1 MYFNMDN
8 FIFLSVTSN
17 YPIAFTA
24 GNTKMEYMARGLNEL
39 GCCTLAL
46 NNWASSTNSDMD
58 ESGISKEGIEYI
70 TFNNEGNIN
79 IIKNYKKTCRIL
91 KERKSNNKS
100 NIAILSTSRSH
111 YMLLDII
118 AARKC
123 GYKTLFLFHEWRSA
137 LKMHSIFHKIDA
149 WIKDHIIIRL
159 FDAYLPISHYL
170 LEKCNKVSN
179 KKKKLIVPVLADFS
193 RTPQKSNIKERFTY
207 CCGIWFI
214 MRHPMLLD
222 AMDFLVEKHPNSEL
236 MLILSGNKKDIAL
249 FSENIKARKS
259 ANNITIRT
267 KVPFDEL
274 NDIYSCSLGLIIPL
288 EPDSIADT
296 ARFSQKIAEYIATGR
311 PIITNAVGEIPYY
324 FKNKESAY
332 ITEYSAEGFY
342 KVMDE
347 IIREQDKATQI
358 GNNGFEVGKT
368 HFDYRKSSIDLVE
381 FSINI

>member
-1 MYFNMDN
+1 MKDNIVFIEVSTDYPKCFN
-8 FIFLSVTSN
+8 
-17 YPIAFTA
+17 A

-39 GCCTLAL
+39 GCSTLAI
-46 NNWASSTNSDMD
+46 NNWASSANGNMD
-58 ESGISKEGIEYI
+58 ETGISKEGVEYR
-70 TFNNEGNIN
+70 TFNRNGKIN
-79 IIKNYKKTCRIL
+79 IIENYRKTCRIL
-91 KERKSNNKS
+91 KERKSNNKT

-170 LEKCNKVSN
+170 LEKSNNVSK

-193 RTPQKSNIKERFTY
+193 KIPQQGNIKERFTY

-222 AMDFLVEKHPNSEL
+222 AMDMLVEKHLNSEL
-236 MLILSGNKKDIAL
+236 VLILSGNKKDIVL
-249 FSENIKARKS
+249 FKENVKTRRC

-267 KVPFDEL
+267 RVPFDEL
-274 NDIYSCSLGLIIPL
+274 NDIYSSSLGLIIPL

-324 FKNKESAY
+324 FKDKESAY

-342 KVMDE
+342 KAMDE
-347 IIREQDKATQI
+347 IIREQDKAIQV

-368 HFDYRKSSIDLVE
+368 HFDYRKCSIDLIK
-381 FSINI
+381 FSNNI

>member
-1 MYFNMDN
+1 MSNIVFLEVSTDYPCSFN
-8 FIFLSVTSN
+8 
-17 YPIAFTA
+17 A
-24 GNTKMEYMARGLNEL
+24 GNTKMELMARGIIEA
-39 GCCTLAL
+39 GGSVVAI
-46 NNWASSTNSDMD
+46 NNWASTTQSQDDIEGVS
-58 ESGISKEGIEYI
+58 SEGIQYV
-70 TFNNEGNIN
+70 TFDSKVRFRSISNF
-79 IIKNYKKTCRIL
+79 KKTYGIL
-91 KERKSNNKS
+91 KKNKKKDQK
-100 NIAILSTSRSH
+100 NAVILSTSRSY

-118 AARKC
+118 AAKLN
-123 GYKTLFLFHEWRSA
+123 GYRTLFLFHEWRGA

-193 RTPQKSNIKERFTY
+193 KKTQQDNIKERFTY

-222 AMDFLVEKHPNSEL
+222 AMDLLVEKHRNSEL
-236 MLILSGNKKDIAL
+236 VLILSGNEKDIEL
-249 FSENIKARKS
+249 FKENIKTRKC

-267 KVPFDEL
+267 RVPFDEL
-274 NDIYSCSLGLIIPL
+274 NDIYSSSLGLIIPL

-296 ARFSQKIAEYIATGR
+296 ARFSQKIAEYIATRR

-324 FKNKESAY
+324 FKDKESAY

-347 IIREQDKATQI
+347 IIREQDKAAQI
-358 GNNGFEVGKT
+358 GYKGFEVGQNY
-368 HFDYRKSSIDLVE
+368 FDYKKCSIDLLE
-381 FSINI
+381 FSGKI

>member
-1 MYFNMDN
+1 MKDN
-8 FIFLSVTSN
+8 FVFIEVSTD
-17 YPIAFTA
+17 YPKCFNA

-39 GCCTLAL
+39 GCSTLAI
-46 NNWASSTNSDMD
+46 NNWGSSTNDNMD
-58 ESGISKEGIEYI
+58 EMGISKEGIEYI
-70 TFNNEGNIN
+70 TFNRKGQIN
-79 IIKNYKKTCRIL
+79 IIENYRKTCKIL
-91 KERKSNNKS
+91 KERKSNNNT
-100 NIAILSTSRSH
+100 NIVILSTSRSH

-118 AARKC
+118 AARKY

-170 LEKCNKVSN
+170 LEKCNKISN

-193 RTPQKSNIKERFTY
+193 QIPKKDNIKERFTY

-222 AMDFLVEKHPNSEL
+222 AMDILVEKHRNSEL
-236 MLILSGNKKDIAL
+236 VLILSGNKRDIEL
-249 FSENIKARKS
+249 FKENIKIRKC

-267 KVPFDEL
+267 GVPFDEL
-274 NDIYSCSLGLIIPL
+274 NDIYSSSLGLIIPL
-288 EPDSIADT
+288 EPNSIADT

-342 KVMDE
+342 KAMDE
-347 IIREQDKATQI
+347 IIREQDEAIQI
-358 GNNGFEVGKT
+358 GSNGFEVGKN
-368 HFDYRKSSIDLVE
+368 HFDYRKKSVDLVE
-381 FSINI
+381 FSSNI

>member
-1 MYFNMDN
+1 MTNIVFIEVSTDYPRSFN
-8 FIFLSVTSN
+8 
-17 YPIAFTA
+17 A
-24 GNTKMEYMARGLNEL
+24 GNTKMEYIARGLNEL
-39 GCCTLAL
+39 GCSTLAI
-46 NNWASSTNSDMD
+46 NNWASSTNGDVD
-58 ESGISKEGIEYI
+58 ESGISKEGVEYT
-70 TFNNEGNIN
+70 TFNRKGKIN
-79 IIKNYKKTCRIL
+79 IIENYRKTCRIL
-91 KERKSNNKS
+91 KERKSNQKC

-118 AARKC
+118 AARMC
-123 GYKTLFLFHEWRSA
+123 GYKTLFLFHEWRGA

-193 RTPQKSNIKERFTY
+193 KIPQQDNIKERFTY

-222 AMDFLVEKHPNSEL
+222 AMDLLVEKHRNAEL
-236 MLILSGNKKDIAL
+236 VLILSGNEKDIEL
-249 FSENIKARKS
+249 FKENIKTRKC

-267 KVPFDEL
+267 RVPFDEL
-274 NDIYSCSLGLIIPL
+274 NDIYSSSLGLIIPL

-324 FKNKESAY
+324 FKDKESAY

-347 IIREQDKATQI
+347 IISEQDKATQI

-368 HFDYRKSSIDLVE
+368 HFDYRKCSIDLIE
-381 FSINI
+381 FSNNI

>member
-1 MYFNMDN
+1 MKDN
-8 FIFLSVTSN
+8 IVFIEVSTD
-17 YPIAFTA
+17 YPISFNA
-24 GNTKMEYMARGLNEL
+24 GNTKMEYIAKGLNEL
-39 GCCTLAL
+39 GCSTLAI
-46 NNWASSTNSDMD
+46 NNWASTTNDDVD
-58 ESGISKEGIEYI
+58 ESGISKEGVEYT
-70 TFNNEGNIN
+70 TFNRKGKIN
-79 IIKNYKKTCRIL
+79 IIENYRKTCRIL

-118 AARKC
+118 AARMC
-123 GYKTLFLFHEWRSA
+123 GYKTLFLFHEWRGA

-193 RTPQKSNIKERFTY
+193 KIPQQNNIKERFTY

-222 AMDFLVEKHPNSEL
+222 AMDLLVEKHRNSEL
-236 MLILSGNKKDIAL
+236 VLILSGNEKDIEL
-249 FSENIKARKS
+249 FKENIKTRKC

-267 KVPFDEL
+267 RVPFDEL
-274 NDIYSCSLGLIIPL
+274 NDIYSSSLGLIIPL

-324 FKNKESAY
+324 FKDKESAY

-347 IIREQDKATQI
+347 IIREQDKAAQI
-358 GNNGFEVGKT
+358 GYKGFEVGLNY
-368 HFDYRKSSIDLVE
+368 FDYKKSSIDLLK
-381 FSINI
+381 FSGKI